1 MKDNPLAKKSL
12 YQRGIE
18 AFDRLQPR
26 EQNLLFVIIPATII
40 AVFILLLLEPEIK
53 KTQALDKS
61 AVRLQSQ
68 LAMSRQS
75 NEELIAQA
83 SIDPNDATREQ
94 IVNLRNRLN
103 KLNAEFE
110 SELNQLISPQAMPVL
125 LEQLFDQAD
134 NLTLNNM
141 KSVAPQMLV
150 TKNTE
155 SSDSGDVK
163 TNKPSQQAIYRH
175 GIEISFEGSFFATR
189 EFLKQ
194 AESLGWKLYW
204 QDLSYVVGEHP
215 NALTTMT
222 LFTLSTSE
230 AFIGVN

>member
-1 MKDNPLAKKSL
+1 MKDNQLAKQSF
-12 YQRGIE
+12 YARGIE
-18 AFDRLQPR
+18 AFEGLQPR
-26 EQNLLFVIIPATII
+26 EQNLLFVIIPCTIV
-40 AVFILLLLEPEIK
+40 AVFILLLIEPEIK
-53 KTQALDKS
+53 KTQALEKS

-68 LAMSRQS
+68 LAMGRQS
-75 NEELIAQA
+75 NEELMAQA
-83 SIDPNDATREQ
+83 LIDPNDATREQ
-94 IVNLRNRLN
+94 IVNLRNMLN
-103 KLNAEFE
+103 LLNAEFE

-141 KSVAPQMLV
+141 KSVAPQMLITDSV
-150 TKNTE
+150 EPGDE
-155 SSDSGDVK
+155 STANASTS
-163 TNKPSQQAIYRH
+163 SQQPIYRH

-189 EFLKQ
+189 EFLSQ

-204 QDLSYVVGEHP
+204 QDLSYVVGDHP
-215 NALTTMT
+215 NAVTTMT